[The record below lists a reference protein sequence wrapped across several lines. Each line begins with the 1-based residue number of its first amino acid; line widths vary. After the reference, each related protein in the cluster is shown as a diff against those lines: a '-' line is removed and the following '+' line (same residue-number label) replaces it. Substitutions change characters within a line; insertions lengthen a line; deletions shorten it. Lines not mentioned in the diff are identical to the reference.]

1 VDGQGVARLGPEQLP
16 RPTGQVVV
24 EDALEAVMSRLR
36 ERLANT
42 TADVQV
48 GTKRGLGLLLRHRRG
63 PLRWVRSL
71 RAGLRGSLR
80 WRLTLAML
88 LVFAL
93 GLAVSAVL
101 STREVRQEA
110 ARSAD
115 EALQEEAMD
124 LREDARQGLVWVFV
138 EEARDWL
145 LVFVPLAMASFALVW
160 LIGRWSLRPLA
171 RASREAAAIGPANPS
186 GRVSVEALPREV
198 RPLVDAVNGA
208 LERLDHAYA
217 AQRRFTADAAH
228 ELRTP
233 LAVLGLRLQR
243 AKLAAADRPAVER
256 DLAQMNRLVGQ
267 LLDLARLED
276 PARLG
281 EPTGIRPVDLARV
294 AREAAAMVLPLAEEK
309 GRPLEVEAAAVVSL
323 PGRPDEL
330 RRALCNLLENAL
342 VHGGGAVRVRVRVE
356 PGGSAGRRAVVEVS
370 DEGPGIA
377 EGLREEVFD
386 RFRKAAPGEAGAG
399 LGLAIVRQV
408 ARAHGGEA
416 RVRPGPGCRVEIALP
431 VPG

>member
-1 VDGQGVARLGPEQLP
+1 
-16 RPTGQVVV
+16 
-24 EDALEAVMSRLR
+24 LR

-48 GTKRGLGLLLRHRRG
+48 GTKRGLGLPLRHRRG

-124 LREDARQGLVWVFV
+124 LREHARQGLVWVFV

-160 LIGRWSLRPLA
+160 LIGWWSLRPLA

-186 GRVSVEALPREV
+186 GRVHADELPREIL
-198 RPLVDAVNGA
+198 PLVDAVNGA
-208 LERLDHAYA
+208 LERLDCAHTAQRRLIERLDRAYA
-217 AQRRFTADAAH
+217 AQKRLTADAAH

-243 AKLAAADRPAVER
+243 AKLDAAVDWPAMER
-256 DLAQMNRLVGQ
+256 DLAQMKRLVDQ
-267 LLDLARLED
+267 LMDLARMED
-276 PARLG
+276 PARLADPAALG
-281 EPTGIRPVDLARV
+281 RVNLARV
-294 AREAAAMVLPLAEEK
+294 AREAAAMVLPLAEER
-309 GRPLEVEAAAVVSL
+309 GRPLAVEAAAVVSL

-330 RRALCNLLENAL
+330 RDAVRNLLENAL
-342 VHGGGAVRVRVRVE
+342 VHGGGAVRVRVREE
-356 PGGSAGRRAVVEVS
+356 PGGGAGRRAVVEVS

-377 EGLREEVFD
+377 EGLREAVFE
-386 RFRKAAPGEAGAG
+386 RFRKAAPASPGAG

-416 RVRPGPGCRVEIALP
+416 RVRSGPGCRVEIALP

>member
-1 VDGQGVARLGPEQLP
+1 VRRAR
-16 RPTGQVVV
+16 
-24 EDALEAVMSRLR
+24 
-36 ERLANT
+36 
-42 TADVQV
+42 
-48 GTKRGLGLLLRHRRG
+48 
-63 PLRWVRSL
+63 
-71 RAGLRGSLR
+71 SLR

-88 LVFAL
+88 LVFVL

-115 EALQEEAMD
+115 EALHEEAMD
-124 LREDARQGLVWVFV
+124 LREDARRAFV
-138 EEARDWL
+138 GIFLEEAIDWL
-145 LVFVPLAMASFALVW
+145 LVFVPLAAASFALVW
-160 LIGRWSLRPLA
+160 LIGWWSLRPLA
-171 RASREAAAIGPANPS
+171 RASREAAAVGPANPS
-186 GRVSVEALPREV
+186 GRVPADGLPREIL
-198 RPLVDAVNGA
+198 PLVDAVNGA
-208 LERLDHAYA
+208 LERLDRAHAAQRRLIERLDRAYA
-217 AQRRFTADAAH
+217 AQRRLTADAAH

-243 AKLAAADRPAVER
+243 AKLDAAVDWPAVER

-276 PARLG
+276 PARPG
-281 EPTGIRPVDLARV
+281 DPTGIRPVDLARV

-309 GRPLEVEAAAVVSL
+309 GRPLAVEAPDTVPAL
-323 PGRPDEL
+323 GRPEEL
-330 RRALCNLLENAL
+330 RDAVRNLLENAL
-342 VHGGGAVRVRVRVE
+342 VHGEGAVRVRVREE
-356 PGGSAGRRAVVEVS
+356 PGGGAGRRAVVEVS

-386 RFRKAAPGEAGAG
+386 RFRKAAPASPGAG

-408 ARAHGGEA
+408 ARAHCGEV
-416 RVRPGPGCRVEIALP
+416 RVRPGPGCRVEISLP

>member
-1 VDGQGVARLGPEQLP
+1 
-16 RPTGQVVV
+16 
-24 EDALEAVMSRLR
+24 M
-36 ERLANT
+36 
-42 TADVQV
+42 
-48 GTKRGLGLLLRHRRG
+48 RRVLS
-63 PLRWVRSL
+63 LRW
-71 RAGLRGSLR
+71 SLR

-93 GLAVSAVL
+93 GLAVSATF
-101 STREVRQEA
+101 STEEIRQEA
-110 ARSAD
+110 AVPVK
-115 EALQEEAMD
+115 EALQEEARD
-124 LREDARQGLVWVFV
+124 LREDARQGLVRVFL

-145 LVFVPLAMASFALVW
+145 LVFVPLAVATFALVW
-160 LIGRWSLRPLA
+160 LIGWWGLRPLA
-171 RASREAAAIGPANPS
+171 RASREAAAVGPANPS
-186 GRVSVEALPREV
+186 GRVSIGALPREV

-208 LERLDHAYA
+208 LERLDCALERLDQAYA

-243 AKLAAADRPAVER
+243 AKLDGAVDWPAVER
-256 DLAQMNRLVGQ
+256 DLAQMSRLVGQ
-267 LLDLARLED
+267 LLDLARLEE
-276 PARLG
+276 PA
-281 EPTGIRPVDLARV
+281 RPVDQAGSSLVNLARV
-294 AREAAAMVLPLAEEK
+294 AREVAAMMLPLAEEK

-342 VHGGGAVRVRVRVE
+342 VHGEGAVRVSVREE
-356 PGGSAGRRAVVEVS
+356 PGGDTGRRVVVEVA
-370 DEGPGIA
+370 DQGPGIA
-377 EGLREEVFD
+377 EGLREEAFE

-416 RVRPGPGCRVEIALP
+416 RVRPGPGCRVEISLP